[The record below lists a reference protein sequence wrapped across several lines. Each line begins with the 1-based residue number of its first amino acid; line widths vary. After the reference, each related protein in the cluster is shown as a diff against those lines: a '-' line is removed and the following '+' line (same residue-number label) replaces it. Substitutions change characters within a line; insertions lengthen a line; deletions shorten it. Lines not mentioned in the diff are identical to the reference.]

1 MNGLPSLIVN
11 DLEKERMLRFEMIR
25 AQRER
30 AAQLSSA
37 IEFIKKNGSDEMKEY
52 LQTYYYECFLNESLT
67 PGLSIDMTELT
78 QTMIKYYEKN
88 KEKFNTLLKVHN

>member
-1 MNGLPSLIVN
+1 MVLT
-11 DLEKERMLRFEMIR
+11 K
-25 AQRER
+25 
-30 AAQLSSA
+30 
-37 IEFIKKNGSDEMKEY
+37 MKEY